1 MFLAIID
8 AVVCSCLNEMDVRVG
23 ILICLIHT
31 FSQSII
37 GAIYIY
43 YPYIIVPSL
52 GIFFSIFFIFQMKE
66 IGKPNSLQLLLLFLS
81 QEFISIYVLLYGL
94 SENESI
100 LFMIIHSYFL
110 VVSTLG
116 VCFSY
121 RLGEIIRQHSF
132 ISLSPSLNQV

>member
-1 MFLAIID
+1 MLLPLLGGIT
-8 AVVCSCLNEMDVRVG
+8 CSCLNELDVRFG
-23 ILICLIHT
+23 IMICLIHT
-31 FSQSII
+31 FSQSMI
-37 GAIYIY
+37 GVIYVSF
-43 YPYIIVPSL
+43 PYIIVPSL

-66 IGKPNSLQLLLLFLS
+66 IDKPIDLQLLLLFLS

-100 LFMIIHSYFL
+100 FFMIIHSYFL

-121 RLGEIIRQHSF
+121 RLGEIIRQRTF
-132 ISLSPSLNQV
+132 AVLSTSSNQV